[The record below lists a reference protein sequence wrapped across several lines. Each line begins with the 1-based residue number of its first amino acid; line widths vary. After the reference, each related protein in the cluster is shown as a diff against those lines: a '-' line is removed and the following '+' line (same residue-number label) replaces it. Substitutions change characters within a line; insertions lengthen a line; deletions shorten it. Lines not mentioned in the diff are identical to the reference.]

1 MRNPDPES
9 IAKSV
14 AAAIADRLTHRDRI
28 ADEIAVAISDAYARG
43 YSDALTVLNTQRLTD
58 PVSIAAESG
67 SVISVTSAPAPI
79 VLPVAP
85 ANIWTVSSTKC
96 VLSADDSTAI
106 AAQLTPSDTSTSAC
120 SGVCVASLTSSED
133 VDAPTA
139 GIVNEFVIVIATS
152 YRRTTALAFAVF

>member
-67 SVISVTSAPAPI
+67 SVISVTS
-79 VLPVAP
+79 V
-85 ANIWTVSSTKC
+85 VSSKWVESLPTIPFP
-96 VLSADDSTAI
+96 A
-106 AAQLTPSDTSTSAC
+106 LTDLLYTVQA
-120 SGVCVASLTSSED
+120 GASYER
-133 VDAPTA
+133 
-139 GIVNEFVIVIATS
+139 F
-152 YRRTTALAFAVF
+152 ALAIPLAVAKPDAKPDAKRFTGESVTDPHRND